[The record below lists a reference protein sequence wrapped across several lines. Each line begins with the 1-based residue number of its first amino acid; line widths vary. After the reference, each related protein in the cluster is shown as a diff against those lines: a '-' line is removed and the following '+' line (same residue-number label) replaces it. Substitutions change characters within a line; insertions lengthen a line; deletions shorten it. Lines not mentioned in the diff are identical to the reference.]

1 MSALDR
7 LRTRIPAINAGLF
20 VSLFFF
26 LPGKVG
32 PAYAVTA
39 LMLALSLVEG
49 RFREKWQRLQGD
61 PLFWIF
67 LAFFWVFPL
76 SLLWTEDLAAGY
88 RMVGR
93 YTFFLLSPL
102 YLTVARRELIPY
114 CIAAFLAGCALA
126 EALAYYNWLQLHV
139 FPDWP
144 RGIRVMKN
152 EMDTAPFVDRI
163 MYAPMLAWAGFLALR
178 SALSTQR
185 IAPRIGYLV
194 LAAATAG
201 NLVLSGGRTGQLAFL
216 VLVAVLIFQRFA
228 RRPLLAGLLS
238 VLAVGGL
245 LGGGYAGSDYFRER
259 VDAAIHEVSIIE
271 ANINTSSGLRL
282 NFYMNSLRLFAE
294 HPLLGVGAGDYP
306 AEYDRINAR
315 HTPEAFT
322 TTNPHNQ
329 YLFVLSTTGALGGIV
344 LALVLLPPT
353 LWRRQDP
360 ELDGLRLALLVF
372 IGAICLLESYLWRSN
387 TSLLYVIFA
396 VVLHG
401 HGSRPPFTAMNAHFQ
416 PRHGASH

>member
-1 MSALDR
+1 MSPLDR
-7 LRTRIPAINAGLF
+7 LRARIPAINAGLF
-20 VSLFFF
+20 ISLFFF

-39 LMLALSLVEG
+39 LMLVLSLVEG

-67 LAFFWVFPL
+67 QAFFWVFPL

-102 YLTVARRELIPY
+102 YLTIARRELILH
-114 CIAAFLAGCALA
+114 CITAFLAGCALA
-126 EALAYYNWLQLHV
+126 EVLAYYNWLQLHV

-163 MYAPMLAWAGFLALR
+163 MYAPMLAWAGYLALR
-178 SALSTQR
+178 SALSAQG
-185 IAPRIGYLV
+185 IAARIGYLV

-201 NLVLSGGRTGQLAFL
+201 NLLFSGGRTGQLAFL
-216 VLVAVLIFQRFA
+216 VLVAVAIFQRFA
-228 RRPLLAGLLS
+228 RRPLLAGMLS

-245 LGGGYAGSDYFRER
+245 LGGSYAGSDYFRER
-259 VDAAIHEVSIIE
+259 VDAAVHEVSTRE
-271 ANINTSSGLRL
+271 SNVNTSSGLRL
-282 NFYMNSLRLFAE
+282 NFYVNSLRLFAE

-315 HTPEAFT
+315 YSPEAVT
-322 TTNPHNQ
+322 MANPHNQ
-329 YLFVLSTTGALGGIV
+329 YLFVLTTTGVLGGAV
-344 LALVLLPPT
+344 LALVLLPPM

-372 IGAICLLESYLWRSN
+372 IGLICMLESYLWRSN
-387 TSLLYVIFA
+387 TSLLYVLFA
-396 VVLHG
+396 VALHG
-401 HGSRPPFTAMNAHFQ
+401 RGSRRTGED
-416 PRHGASH
+416 R